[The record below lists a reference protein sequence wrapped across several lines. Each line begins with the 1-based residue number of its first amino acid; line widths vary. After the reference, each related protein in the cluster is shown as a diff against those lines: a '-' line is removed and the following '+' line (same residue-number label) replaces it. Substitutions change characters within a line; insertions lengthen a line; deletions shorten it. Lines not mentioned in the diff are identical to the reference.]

1 MSAMPASR
9 RTRRWPTSPCC
20 WRSAGSELGH
30 IAKIVVYLTDI
41 RYREA
46 VYRSMGKWLKGV
58 FPCSTGLVVTALARP
73 EWVVEIDATA
83 VIPEGYKPKKKSE
96 EMTFSIAARCVDT
109 GMFGIAVSSSSPA
122 VAARCAHARAG
133 VGAFGTQNITDPRL
147 GPQGLD
153 LMAKGASAEQA
164 IATLKQ
170 SAPHI
175 AFRQLIAVDA
185 NGKAAAHS
193 GDHTLGTHATAQALN
208 VVAAGN
214 LLRDEEI
221 PAKMVA
227 AFQRAQGHL
236 GGTAADGDGGGDC
249 CRRRRGTGALRRP
262 ADRARRAL
270 AGRRSA
276 RRLVR
281 WRSDRGAAE
290 TVGHLQAAAGGLRH
304 ARAQSHGAPSFGVP
318 GDK

>member
-1 MSAMPASR
+1 
-9 RTRRWPTSPCC
+9 
-20 WRSAGSELGH
+20 
-30 IAKIVVYLTDI
+30 
-41 RYREA
+41 
-46 VYRSMGKWLKGV
+46 
-58 FPCSTGLVVTALARP
+58 
-73 EWVVEIDATA
+73 
-83 VIPEGYKPKKKSE
+83 
-96 EMTFSIAARCVDT
+96 MTFSIAARCVDT

-164 IATLKQ
+164 IATLQ
-170 SAPHI
+170 RSAPHI

-185 NGKAAAHS
+185 NGGTAAHS
-193 GDHTLGTHATAQALN
+193 GDHTLGTHASVQALN

-236 GGTAADGDGGGDC
+236 AERLLTAME
-249 CRRRRGTGALRRP
+249 
-262 ADRARRAL
+262 
-270 AGRRSA
+270 
-276 RRLVR
+276 
-281 WRSDRGAAE
+281 AA
-290 TVGHLQAAAGGLRH
+290 VAAGGEEGPVHSAGLLIVRDVPWPIADLRVDWTDGDPIKELRTLWGRYKPQLEDYVT
-304 ARAQSHGAPSFGVP
+304 RALNPTAAPSFGVP

>member
-1 MSAMPASR
+1 
-9 RTRRWPTSPCC
+9 
-20 WRSAGSELGH
+20 
-30 IAKIVVYLTDI
+30 
-41 RYREA
+41 
-46 VYRSMGKWLKGV
+46 
-58 FPCSTGLVVTALARP
+58 
-73 EWVVEIDATA
+73 
-83 VIPEGYKPKKKSE
+83 
-96 EMTFSIAARCVDT
+96 MTFSIAARCVDT

-175 AFRQLIAVDA
+175 EFRQLIAVDA

-236 GGTAADGDGGGDC
+236 VERLLTAME
-249 CRRRRGTGALRRP
+249 
-262 ADRARRAL
+262 
-270 AGRRSA
+270 
-276 RRLVR
+276 
-281 WRSDRGAAE
+281 AAI
-290 TVGHLQAAAGGLRH
+290 AAGGEEGPVHSAGLLVVRDVVSENAACSSSPNMGEDRGGGSEPRLSRTETRLPPPGPPPCWGRGSSVRVVH
-304 ARAQSHGAPSFGVP
+304 MRLPSPKAGE
-318 GDK
+318 G

>member
-1 MSAMPASR
+1 
-9 RTRRWPTSPCC
+9 
-20 WRSAGSELGH
+20 
-30 IAKIVVYLTDI
+30 
-41 RYREA
+41 
-46 VYRSMGKWLKGV
+46 
-58 FPCSTGLVVTALARP
+58 
-73 EWVVEIDATA
+73 
-83 VIPEGYKPKKKSE
+83 
-96 EMTFSIAARCVDT
+96 MTFSIAARCVDT

-164 IATLKQ
+164 ITTLKQ
-170 SAPHI
+170 TAPHI

-185 NGKAAAHS
+185 NGMTAAHS
-193 GDHTLGTHATAQALN
+193 GDHTLGTHATAQTLN
-208 VVAAGN
+208 AVAAGN

-236 GGTAADGDGGGDC
+236 VERLLTAMEA
-249 CRRRRGTGALRRP
+249 AL
-262 ADRARRAL
+262 
-270 AGRRSA
+270 
-276 RRLVR
+276 
-281 WRSDRGAAE
+281 
-290 TVGHLQAAAGGLRH
+290 AAGGEQGPVHSAGLLVVRDVPWPVADLRVDWSDGDPI
-304 ARAQSHGAPSFGVP
+304 AELRQLWGIYKPQLEDYVTRALNPTAAPSFGVP